1 MSIQFWTNN
10 PTILLNKK
18 YLTELW
24 PLSKMTHEQKL
35 NAISR
40 LIIVTTLLGYLFTQN
55 IKILIAGVISL
66 VIIVI
71 LANTNKPKL
80 TNTMLKEGFDNET
93 MDNVDKIVN
102 DMDKIVNPVTMDLLL
117 KSEFKE
123 GTKKNPFSNVLL
135 TDIGDDPERLAAPP
149 AFAPV
154 VEEKI
159 TKNIK
164 KSVQFNN
171 PGIKN
176 VDKQLFGDLYENWE
190 LDQNSRS
197 YYSTAN
203 TKVTNDQGA
212 FSNFLYGQMPSAKE
226 SNLMGNLQREKDNLY
241 TGAHYNLY

>member
-1 MSIQFWTNN
+1 MTIQFWLNN
-10 PTILLNKK
+10 PKILLNKE
-18 YLTELW
+18 YITELW
-24 PLSKMTHEQKL
+24 PMANMNYEQKL

-40 LIIVTTLLGYLFTQN
+40 LIILTTLLGYLVTQN
-55 IKILIAGVISL
+55 IKILVAGIITL
-66 VIIVI
+66 IIIVVI
-71 LANTNKPKL
+71 AKTSKPKL
-80 TNTMLKEGFDNET
+80 TKAMLKEGFLGDNTLLDENNYMDNER
-93 MDNVDKIVN
+93 
-102 DMDKIVNPVTMDLLL
+102 IVNPVTLESVL

-135 TDIGDDPERLAAPP
+135 TEIRDSPQRLSAPP

-176 VDKQLFGDLYENWE
+176 TDKQLFGDLYENWE

-203 TKVTNDQGA
+203 TEVQPGDQGA
-212 FSNFLYGQMPSAKE
+212 FSQYLYGAMYSSKE
-226 SNLMGNLQREKDNLY
+226 SNPMGNLQREKDNLY
-241 TGAHYNLY
+241 SSHYNLY